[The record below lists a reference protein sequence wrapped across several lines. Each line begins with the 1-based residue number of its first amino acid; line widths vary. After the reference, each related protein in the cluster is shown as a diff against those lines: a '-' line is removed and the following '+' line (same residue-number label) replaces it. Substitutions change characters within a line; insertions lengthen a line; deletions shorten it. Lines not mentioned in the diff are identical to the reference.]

1 MYMNKKE
8 ASFRN
13 KFHVGGR
20 IRIKHLHELNDED
33 AYNVTSESIGKDA
46 YLGRTLTVS
55 DWMKTAGDNRWC
67 CLVEEDHGSYCWFD
81 SMIVQ
86 DGRVQPT
93 KTNTLPSI

>member
-1 MYMNKKE
+1 MISKEWDFKNKYRKGSKIKLKE
-8 ASFRN
+8 
-13 KFHVGGR
+13 
-20 IRIKHLHELNDED
+20 LEELSQADRL
-33 AYNVTSESIGKDA
+33 NVTAINRGKKK

-86 DGRVQPT
+86 YGQVQPT
-93 KTNTLPSI
+93 RNNTLPSI